1 MHTRE
6 PANSMIEYEARWRR
20 ALAPESGDVR
30 ATLVSEAAEY
40 LGLSV
45 DEVERSID
53 RSAPELNEEWN
64 RLVADSSDPS
74 QVVRFYNES
83 RAELFEQIAW
93 HSTEPIHH
101 RSLVCADMAAR
112 LPGRDFLD
120 FGSGIGSNALV
131 FALHGFRVT
140 LADVA
145 DPLRNFAKWRCE
157 RRGLSAAAID
167 LKREPLPRRCYDVI
181 TCFDVLEH
189 VPHPLQAVKSMRD
202 ALRPGGVL
210 FLYAPFGF
218 DPERPM
224 HIVHGDPVSAKIR
237 SLGFS
242 IKHDWERQFPDYLQK
257 PFPPR
262 PYQHVRRSPL
272 VNAAFYVRDVWLNG
286 PNTDAVVMAARRLVA
301 GKRNLPPHAMRGN
314 VTACDG
320 PAPGRHLDA

>member
-1 MHTRE
+1 
-6 PANSMIEYEARWRR
+6 MIEYEARWRE
-20 ALAPESGDVR
+20 ALAPESGDIR
-30 ATLVSEAAEY
+30 GTLVREAAEY
-40 LGLSV
+40 LGLT
-45 DEVERSID
+45 EQEAERSID
-53 RSAPELNEEWN
+53 ESAGELNAEWD
-64 RLVADSSDPS
+64 RIVADSSDPGRI
-74 QVVRFYNES
+74 VRFYNES

-101 RSLVCADMAAR
+101 RSLVCADMAAK

-120 FGSGIGSNALV
+120 FGSGIGSNAMV

-157 RRGLSAAAID
+157 RRGISAAAVD
-167 LKREPLPRRCYDVI
+167 LKSETLPRQRYDVI

-189 VPHPLQAVKSMRD
+189 VPDPLQAVKTMRD

-218 DPERPM
+218 DPDRPM
-224 HIVHGDPVSAKIR
+224 HIVHADPVSAKIR

-262 PYQHVRRSPL
+262 PYQHVRRSTL
-272 VNAAFYVRDVWLNG
+272 VNAAYYVRDVWLNG
-286 PNTDAVVMAARRLVA
+286 PITDAAVIALRRFVG
-301 GKRNLPPHAMRGN
+301 GKRNPPPQSMREN
-314 VTACDG
+314 VSGA
-320 PAPGRHLDA
+320 